1 METSNG
7 MNKTRMLI
15 IGAILFVFV
24 LGIAQFFL
32 PHSVVSPTLPAAT
45 TTAERSNAITT
56 TATVNVQKPSIAH
69 PLPLVTGDT
78 IASWD
83 FTGAYSGNPD
93 LEIKAQNE
101 IKRISGLMGEG
112 SFSDLSLYV
121 GIANQYEL
129 LGNGK
134 KQYEYLGR
142 AIGAGGTVSSGL
154 PWHNLGVLMERLGAL
169 KTARVAYEKAT
180 LVDPKLKF
188 YHAAYFEFLTT
199 RMRDDI
205 ADIEKEFAAA
215 IANLGQDA
223 DILRLRSEW
232 EQS

>member
-1 METSNG
+1 
-7 MNKTRMLI
+7 MLI
-15 IGAILFVFV
+15 IGATLFVFV
-24 LGIAQFFL
+24 LGIVQFLL
-32 PHSVVSPTLPAAT
+32 PHSAVSPTLPAAT
-45 TTAERSNAITT
+45 TTAERSSTTTT
-56 TATVNVQKPSIAH
+56 TATVNVQKPSTTAH

-101 IKRISGLMGEG
+101 IKRILGLMGG
-112 SFSDLSLYV
+112 DSFSDLALYV

-134 KQYEYLGR
+134 KEYEYLGR

-199 RMRDDI
+199 RMKDDI
-205 ADIEKEFAAA
+205 VDIEKAFTTA

-223 DILRLRSEW
+223 DILRLRFEW
-232 EQS
+232 EK